1 MQEYPDPQ
9 TMDFLQTLG
18 TGSNGGGFGGGG
30 FGGGGFGGSNTG
42 HKYTLIIGAQATN
55 LFNQVPY
62 AVPVSSLT
70 NPRFGQ
76 SISIGGFYGGR
87 GGGGGGD
94 TSVRRITLQA
104 NLNF

>member
-1 MQEYPDPQ
+1 
-9 TMDFLQTLG
+9 L
-18 TGSNGGGFGGGG
+18 S
-30 FGGGGFGGSNTG
+30 
-42 HKYTLIIGAQATN
+42 
-55 LFNQVPY
+55 
-62 AVPVSSLT
+62 

-76 SISIGGFYGGR
+76 SISIGGLYGGR